1 MKKKI
6 LIIDDEVSI
15 VKAYS
20 EHLHRKGYDI
30 EFAFEGK
37 EGLEKA
43 KKFNPDLIL
52 LDIIMPGM
60 DGISTLREFRKNRKT
75 KTTPVIILTNL
86 ESREDI
92 VEAMKE
98 GSLYF
103 VKANFALEK
112 LDQWIEELLN
122 EGSRKKEK

>member
-1 MKKKI
+1 MEKRKI
-6 LIIDDEVSI
+6 LIIDDEASI

-30 EFAFEGK
+30 DFALDGQEGFD
-37 EGLEKA
+37 KA
-43 KKFNPDLIL
+43 KKFKPDLIL
-52 LDIIMPGM
+52 LDIIMPGL
-60 DGISTLREFRKNRKT
+60 DGISTLKKLRANRGT
-75 KTTPVIILTNL
+75 KKTPVIILTNL

-112 LDQWIEELLN
+112 LDEWIEELL
-122 EGSRKKEK
+122 EDYAAR